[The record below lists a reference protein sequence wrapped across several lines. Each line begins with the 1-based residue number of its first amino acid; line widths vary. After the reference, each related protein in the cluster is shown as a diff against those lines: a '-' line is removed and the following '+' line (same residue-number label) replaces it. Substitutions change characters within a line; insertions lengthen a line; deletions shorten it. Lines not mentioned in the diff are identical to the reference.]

1 LHWSQRLG
9 LDTGNKELCPTR
21 PAALNRTVL
30 SLTRKKRKAR
40 KLTFAEK
47 LTHAVERNNS
57 LLCVGLDP
65 RPDRFP
71 PEIVAQSDPIF
82 AFNRTIIDA
91 TTDLVCAYKPNFAFY
106 EAQGLEGLAALR
118 RTIEYIHEV
127 TDVPVILDAK
137 RSDIGST
144 AQAYAKAAFEV
155 WGADAVTVNPYLG
168 HDAVQPFTAYADRG
182 VFLLC
187 HTSNPGATDLQTLDC
202 GGRPLYQVV
211 AEQAA
216 CWGAN
221 VGLVIGATYP
231 QALRAVR
238 EMAPRMWILLPG
250 VGAQGGDLE
259 AALAAGLEEQGSGI
273 IVSASRSIIYAEN
286 PRVEAQELRN
296 RINSTRRMPTSHIP
310 HPTSHTVLI
319 LALADTGCVRFGDFT
334 LHSGQRSPIYI
345 DLRLLVSHPSTL
357 RDVARGYAQLLRPL
371 AFDRLAAI
379 PYAALPIGTAVSL
392 ELGCP
397 LIYPR
402 KEAKAHGTRR
412 DVEGEFQKGELVVV
426 LDDVITTGNSKLE
439 AIAPLEELSLR
450 VKDIVVLIDREQG
463 GREVLE
469 ERGYRLHAVFGLGEM
484 LDVLVQHGRISTA
497 QRDEVKAFLAGGPS
511 P

>member
-1 LHWSQRLG
+1 M
-9 LDTGNKELCPTR
+9 
-21 PAALNRTVL
+21 NRKSFV
-30 SLTRKKRKAR
+30 
-40 KLTFAEK
+40 EK
-47 LTHAVERNNS
+47 LASAIIANDS

-71 PEIVAQSDPIF
+71 TQVMAQPDPIF
-82 AFNRTIIDA
+82 AFNKTIIDA
-91 TTDLVCAYKPNFAFY
+91 TAGLVCAYKPNFAFY

-118 RTIEYIHEV
+118 RTIGYIHEV
-127 TDVPVILDAK
+127 TEVPVILDAK
-137 RSDIGST
+137 RGDIGST

-202 GGRPLYQVV
+202 GGQPLYQVV

-216 CWGAN
+216 RWGAN

-238 EMAPRMWILLPG
+238 EMAPQMWILLPG
-250 VGAQGGDLE
+250 VGAQEGDLE
-259 AALAAGLEEQGSGI
+259 AALAAGLDEQGSGI
-273 IVSASRSIIYAEN
+273 IVSASRSIIYAED
-286 PRVEAQELRN
+286 PRAAAQELRD
-296 RINSTRRMPTSHIP
+296 RINAARSIPNSQFPIPKPINLPSTH
-310 HPTSHTVLI
+310 HLVLI
-319 LALADTGCVRFGDFT
+319 LADIGCVKFGQFT
-334 LHSGQRSPIYI
+334 LTSGLQSPIYI
-345 DLRLLVSHPSTL
+345 DLRLLVSYPSTL
-357 RDVARGYAQLLRPL
+357 RDVALAYAQLLRSL

-379 PYAALPIGTAVSL
+379 PYAALPIGTTVSL

-402 KEAKAHGTRR
+402 KEVKGYGTRR
-412 DVEGEFQKGELVVV
+412 AVEGEFQKGERVVV
-426 LDDVITTGNSKLE
+426 LDDLITTGASKLE
-439 AIAPLEELSLR
+439 AIAPLEGLGLQVED
-450 VKDIVVLIDREQG
+450 VVVLIDREQG
-463 GREVLE
+463 GREYLE

-484 LDVLVQHGRISTA
+484 LDVLAQHGRISTA
-497 QRDEVKAFLAGGPS
+497 QRDEVKAFLAGS
-511 P
+511 RNL

>member
-1 LHWSQRLG
+1 M
-9 LDTGNKELCPTR
+9 
-21 PAALNRTVL
+21 
-30 SLTRKKRKAR
+30 KKS
-40 KLTFAEK
+40 FEK
-47 LTHAVERNNS
+47 LIRAIIANDS

-71 PEIVAQSDPIF
+71 LQMMAQPDPIF
-82 AFNRTIIDA
+82 AFNKTIIDA
-91 TTDLVCAYKPNFAFY
+91 TCDLVCAYKPNFAFY

-118 RTIEYIHEV
+118 RTIEYIHAT

-137 RSDIGST
+137 RGDIGST
-144 AQAYAKAAFEV
+144 AEAYAKAAFEV

-216 CWGAN
+216 RWGAN

-238 EMAPRMWILLPG
+238 EMAPQMWILLPG
-250 VGAQGGDLE
+250 IGAQGGDLE
-259 AALAAGLEEQGSGI
+259 AALAAGLDERGAGI
-273 IVSASRSIIYAEN
+273 IVSASRSIIYAED
-286 PRVEAQELRN
+286 PRVAAQELRD
-296 RINSTRRMPTSHIP
+296 RINAARSVPHSQFPIPKSQIATSP
-310 HPTSHTVLI
+310 RNQLI
-319 LALADTGCVRFGDFT
+319 LALADIGCVRFGDFT
-334 LHSGQRSPIYI
+334 LRSGRRSPIYI
-345 DLRLLVSHPSTL
+345 DLRLLVSHPGTL
-357 RDVARGYAQLLRPL
+357 RDVARAYAHLLRPL
-371 AFDRLAAI
+371 TFDRLAAI

-402 KEAKAHGTRR
+402 KEVKGYGTRR
-412 DVEGEFQKGELVVV
+412 AVEGEFQKGERVVV
-426 LDDVITTGNSKLE
+426 LDDLITTGASKLE
-439 AIAPLEELSLR
+439 AIAPLEELGLQ
-450 VKDIVVLIDREQG
+450 VEDVVVLIDREQG
-463 GREVLE
+463 GREYLE
-469 ERGYRLHAVFGLGEM
+469 ERSYRLHAVFHLGEM
-484 LDVLVQHGRISTA
+484 LDVLAQHGRISTA
-497 QRDEVKAFLAGGPS
+497 RRDEVKAFLAGSRS

>member
-1 LHWSQRLG
+1 
-9 LDTGNKELCPTR
+9 
-21 PAALNRTVL
+21 
-30 SLTRKKRKAR
+30 
-40 KLTFAEK
+40 LTFAEK
-47 LTHAVERNNS
+47 LTQAIERNDS

-71 PEIVAQSDPIF
+71 PQVMAQPDPIF
-82 AFNRTIIDA
+82 AFNKTIVDA
-91 TTDLVCAYKPNFAFY
+91 TADLVCAYKPNFAFY

-118 RTIEYIHEV
+118 RTIEYVHEV

-144 AQAYAKAAFEV
+144 AEAYAKAAFEV
-155 WGADAVTVNPYLG
+155 WGADAVTINPYLG

-211 AEQAA
+211 AEQAIR
-216 CWGAN
+216 WGAN
-221 VGLVIGATYP
+221 VGLVIGATYT

-238 EMAPRMWILLPG
+238 EMALQMWILLPG

-259 AALAAGLEEQGSGI
+259 AALAAGLDEHRSGV
-273 IVSASRSIIYAEN
+273 IVSASRSIIYAKD
-286 PRVEAQELRN
+286 PRAAAQELHD
-296 RINSTRRMPTSHIP
+296 RINAARQTTKSQIENRKSEIAKSPRDQ
-310 HPTSHTVLI
+310 LI
-319 LALADTGCVRFGDFT
+319 LTLADVGCVRFGQFT
-334 LHSGQRSPIYI
+334 LVSGLQSPVYI
-345 DLRLLVSHPSTL
+345 DLRLLVSHADVL
-357 RDVARGYAQLLRPL
+357 RDVARAYTQLLRPL

-379 PYAALPIGTAVSL
+379 PYAGLPIGTAVGL
-392 ELGCP
+392 ESGYP

-402 KEAKAHGTRR
+402 KEVKAHGIRR
-412 DVEGEFQKGELVVV
+412 AVEGEFQKGERVAV
-426 LDDVITTGNSKLE
+426 LDDVITTGGSKLE
-439 AIAPLEELSLR
+439 AIAPLEELGLQ
-450 VKDIVVLIDREQG
+450 VEDVVVLIDREQG

-484 LDVLVQHGRISTA
+484 LDVLTRHGRISTT
-497 QRDEVKAFLAGGPS
+497 QRDEVKAFVGRGSGARTPLGSNVPA
-511 P
+511 

>member
-1 LHWSQRLG
+1 
-9 LDTGNKELCPTR
+9 
-21 PAALNRTVL
+21 
-30 SLTRKKRKAR
+30 
-40 KLTFAEK
+40 LTFAEK
-47 LTHAVERNNS
+47 LTQAIERNNS

-71 PEIVAQSDPIF
+71 PQITAQPDPIF
-82 AFNRTIIDA
+82 AFNKTIIDA
-91 TTDLVCAYKPNFAFY
+91 TADLACAYKPNFAFY

-118 RTIEYIHEV
+118 PTVEYIHEV
-127 TDVPVILDAK
+127 ADVPVILDVK
-137 RSDIGST
+137 RGDIGST

-168 HDAVQPFTAYADRG
+168 HDAVQPFTAYVDRG

-211 AEQAA
+211 AGQAVQ
-216 CWGAN
+216 WGEN

-231 QALRAVR
+231 QALRTVR
-238 EMAPRMWILLPG
+238 EMAPQMWILLPG
-250 VGAQGGDLE
+250 VGTQGGDLE
-259 AALAAGLEEQGSGI
+259 AALAAGLDEQGSGI
-273 IVSASRSIIYAEN
+273 IVNASRSIIYAEN
-286 PRVEAQELRN
+286 PRVAAQELRD
-296 RINSTRRMPTSHIP
+296 RINAARSMPNSQILTS
-310 HPTSHTVLI
+310 SRDQLI
-319 LALADTGCVRFGDFT
+319 LALADIGCVKFGQFT
-334 LHSGQRSPIYI
+334 LTSGLQSPIYI

-357 RDVARGYAQLLRPL
+357 RDVARAYAQPLRPL

-402 KEAKAHGTRR
+402 KEARGHGTRR
-412 DVEGEFQKGELVVV
+412 VVEGEFQKGERVVV
-426 LDDVITTGNSKLE
+426 LDDLITTGASKLE
-439 AIAPLEELSLR
+439 AIAPLEELGLQ
-450 VKDIVVLIDREQG
+450 VEDIVVLIDREQG
-463 GREVLE
+463 GREDLE
-469 ERGYRLHAVFGLGEM
+469 ERGYRLHAVFDLGEM
-484 LDVLVQHGRISTA
+484 LDVLTQHGRISTA
-497 QRDEVKAFLAGGPS
+497 QRDEVKAFLAESRS